1 MPVRAPEAACA
12 ARPPAPAIH
21 SYLFL
26 FTPEVPSY
34 MLVFVRAPRRE
45 ILLSRG
51 FWLIAGVLAIGY
63 VFHGLRAVLTPIFL
77 AFLIAYV
84 LDPVVDRLERWKIP
98 RALGIIVVLAVALG
112 ATLLFFALVVPAIV
126 SDVATFVRELPGY
139 LTTALARI
147 EPILERYGV
156 QVPHTAAEAAQAL
169 EGKTEQ
175 IANQVLAPIGSAA
188 FLLIGGTVS
197 VIGAAAAALLIPI
210 MAFYLLY
217 DFDNLIT
224 GMRDLL
230 PVHWRDPVSEAAKEV
245 DTVLG
250 QFVRGQVVVMAILA
264 VLYGGAYWA
273 LGIRL
278 AIPIGIMAGILNFIP
293 YVGSAFAL
301 VAGLFMSLLGGLHW
315 GQIVGVLVSYAVVQS
330 LEGFVITPKIVGKTV
345 GLSDIWVLIALFAA
359 GEVFGFLGVLL
370 AVPAAAVTKI
380 FVVRAVRYYKTTSLY
395 LESGPEPGSALA
407 GILCVPGPPEVKTLQ
422 TEKGELKPPA
432 SEPPPPAAA
441 IDAIEEPAAAREE
454 REERE
459 EKASEAPPG
468 KTDPPAT

>member
-1 MPVRAPEAACA
+1 
-12 ARPPAPAIH
+12 
-21 SYLFL
+21 
-26 FTPEVPSY
+26 

-51 FWLIAGVLAIGY
+51 FWLIAGVLAFGY
-63 VFHGLRAVLTPIFL
+63 VLHGLRAVLTPIFL

-98 RALGIIVVLAVALG
+98 RALGIIVVLATALG
-112 ATLLFFALVVPAIV
+112 ASLLFFALVVPAII
-126 SDVATFVRELPGY
+126 SDVVSFARELPGRVTAG
-139 LTTALARI
+139 LTRV
-147 EPILERYGV
+147 EPFLQRYGI
-156 QVPHTAAEAAQAL
+156 QVPHTAAEAAQAM

-175 IANQVLAPIGSAA
+175 IANKVLAPIGSAA

-197 VIGAAAAALLIPI
+197 VIGAAAAALLIPV

-217 DFDNLIT
+217 DFDPLIA
-224 GMRDLL
+224 GVRDLL
-230 PVHWRDPVSEAAKEV
+230 PVRWREPVSEAAREV

-264 VLYGGAYWA
+264 VLYGGAYTA

-301 VAGLFMSLLGGLHW
+301 VAGLLMSLLGGLHW
-315 GQIVGVLVSYAVVQS
+315 GQIVGVLISYAVVQS

-345 GLSDIWVLIALFAA
+345 GLSDIWVLIALFVA

-370 AVPAAAVTKI
+370 AVPAAAVAKI
-380 FVVRAVRYYKTTSLY
+380 FVVRAVRYYRTTSLY
-395 LESGPEPGSALA
+395 LESAPEPGSALA
-407 GILCVPGPPEVKTLQ
+407 GILCVPGPPDVKTLQ
-422 TEKGELKPPA
+422 KEKGSPPKTESEPPPA
-432 SEPPPPAAA
+432 ESEPPPPAPPPPPPTIEA
-441 IDAIEEPAAAREE
+441 EEPV
-454 REERE
+454 
-459 EKASEAPPG
+459 APLDPG
-468 KTDPPAT
+468 KTPGDPPTT